1 MYQDQFISVVKM
13 SGIIINILFLRNNW
27 YGV

>member
-1 MYQDQFISVVKM
+1 MCQDEFISVVKM
-13 SGIIINILFLRNNW
+13 SGITINILFLRNNR